1 MNFKKKKQYGKN
13 QYYSVVNKLKKE
25 EKITEEFEVML
36 SSLSLEEVI
45 AIKLELA
52 SRAFGGKSYGLPI
65 WKSMREIVQD
75 AVLKYALSACR
86 TKKEAARFLGM
97 RHQDFNKIIKK
108 YNTESFFE
116 KELKNLDNYYIIV
129 YDGTSSEILL

>member
-45 AIKLELA
+45 AIKLELY
-52 SRAFGGKSYGLPI
+52 KTL
-65 WKSMREIVQD
+65 
-75 AVLKYALSACR
+75 C
-86 TKKEAARFLGM
+86 
-97 RHQDFNKIIKK
+97 
-108 YNTESFFE
+108 
-116 KELKNLDNYYIIV
+116 
-129 YDGTSSEILL
+129 

>member
-1 MNFKKKKQYGKN
+1 MNFKIRNQYGKN

-36 SSLSLEEVI
+36 NSLSLEEII

-65 WKSMREIVQD
+65 WKSMKELVQD

-86 TKKEAARFLGM
+86 TKKEAARFLGIDKANLGQLI
-97 RHQDFNKIIKK
+97 RKFDIDSYF
-108 YNTESFFE
+108 
-116 KELKNLDNYYIIV
+116 KEKNLTKETSCGII
-129 YDGTSSEILL
+129 

>member
-13 QYYSVVNKLKKE
+13 QHYSVVNKLKKE

-36 SSLSLEEVI
+36 NSLSLEEIV

-52 SRAFGGKSYGLPI
+52 SRTFGGKSYGLPI

-97 RHQDFNKIIKK
+97 RHQDFNKIVKK

-116 KELKNLDNYYIIV
+116 KEVKNLDN
-129 YDGTSSEILL
+129 